1 MKPAEMTCHELEE
14 LVTTYLEGAL
24 PLQERDRF
32 EAHRQG
38 CSALRGPRVAG
49 AARGLHARSA
59 AALRGRGSLGGARVG
74 SSSCSGLADFTAGEK
89 QDRDIPLGLGS
100 ELAALG
106 DHIAYFW
113 ESEREFD
120 AIAGFLAA
128 GASLGQACVLVGHDA
143 ANERLL
149 AGLERRGL
157 SVRALMQER
166 QLQVASVRSSADG
179 LLLELDERIKDAVHR
194 GMPAVRILGN
204 LNWGRGTP
212 GWPSDREILRLEAQ
226 VTRAAERLP
235 SIVVCVYDVTSL
247 PGPMLLKGGLE
258 CHPLTF
264 RRDRLRHNEH
274 HVPPQRFLEEL
285 LPARDSR
292 CPRALGLT
300 IPVLARDS
308 DAIAVRR
315 GATCYFRSSADR

>member
-1 MKPAEMTCHELEE
+1 MKPSAEMTCHELVE

-24 PLQERDRF
+24 PPQEQERF

-38 CSALRGPRVAG
+38 CSDCQTHVAQERLVVSTLG
-49 AARGLHARSA
+49 HLQSSADDDLSSEPGRILELFRTRGLHR
-59 AALRGRGSLGGARVG
+59 R
-74 SSSCSGLADFTAGEK
+74 EK
-89 QDRDIPLGLGS
+89 RDRDIPLGLGR

-120 AIAGFLAA
+120 ATAGFLAA
-128 GASLGQACVLVGHDA
+128 GASLGEASVLIGHDA

-149 AGLERRGL
+149 ASLERRGL
-157 SVRALMQER
+157 SVGTLMQER

-179 LLLELDERIKDAVHR
+179 LLRELDERIKDAVHR
-194 GMPAVRILGN
+194 GMPSVRILGN
-204 LNWGRGTP
+204 LNWGRGAP
-212 GWPSDREILRLEAQ
+212 GWPSDREILRLEAH

-235 SIVVCVYDVTSL
+235 SIVVCVYDVTNL

-264 RRDRLRHNEH
+264 RRDCLRHNEY
-274 HVPPQRFLEEL
+274 HVPPARFLEEL
-285 LPARDSR
+285 SAGSR
-292 CPRALGLT
+292 
-300 IPVLARDS
+300 
-308 DAIAVRR
+308 
-315 GATCYFRSSADR
+315 RS